1 MRGVKLTSEQLELLD
16 KVERSW
22 LDPEP
27 VDPPLRE
34 SYIPTIRRLL
44 KAGKSL
50 KFVAG
55 KFCVSVAAIS
65 NINTGRTWGHVA
77 DRSV

>member
-1 MRGVKLTSEQLELLD
+1 MVELTTEQLELLT

-22 LDPEP
+22 LDPDP
-27 VDPPLRE
+27 VDPPITQQM
-34 SYIPTIRRLL
+34 IPTIRRLK

-50 KFVAG
+50 KFIAEKFGSSTSTIHDIVTG
-55 KFCVSVAAIS
+55 K
-65 NINTGRTWGHVA
+65 TWSHVP